1 MNRSSKGF
9 GLAGVLATVVLLIV
23 AAVFSASAK
32 SEIRDMSVSA
42 EYLEYSLCVTT
53 EQKIIYRFPCQH

>member
-23 AAVFSASAK
+23 AAIFSASAK
-32 SEIRDMSVSA
+32 SAILDVAVSG
-42 EYLEYSLCVTT
+42 YQI
-53 EQKIIYRFPCQH
+53 EQIENSPAAST

>member
-23 AAVFSASAK
+23 VAIFSASAK
-32 SEIRDMSVSA
+32 SQTFDRCLHSSVES
-42 EYLEYSLCVTT
+42 TN
-53 EQKIIYRFPCQH
+53 

>member
-23 AAVFSASAK
+23 AAIFSASAK
-32 SEIRDMSVSA
+32 SETRNALVSGCQ
-42 EYLEYSLCVTT
+42 LEGSSSLYTP
-53 EQKIIYRFPCQH
+53 QNII

>member
-32 SEIRDMSVSA
+32 SEIRDVSFSNA
-42 EYLEYSLCVTT
+42 HFECGLCVTT
-53 EQKIIYRFPCQH
+53 FQKVI

>member
-23 AAVFSASAK
+23 AAMFSASAK
-32 SEIRDMSVSA
+32 SQSFESNNYISEIPSSVIA
-42 EYLEYSLCVTT
+42 L
-53 EQKIIYRFPCQH
+53 KD

>member
-32 SEIRDMSVSA
+32 SQIWDVSVSV
-42 EYLEYSLCVTT
+42 EHLEYSPCVRA
-53 EQKIIYRFPCQH
+53 EQNII

>member
-23 AAVFSASAK
+23 AAIFSASAT
-32 SEIRDMSVSA
+32 SQTFDDCLTSSVES
-42 EYLEYSLCVTT
+42 TN
-53 EQKIIYRFPCQH
+53 